1 MNAKESGDSISKLVS
16 RISENLD
23 RVSRIS
29 KCFPHAIK
37 SELEKSKEGDVMS
50 KTMKQ
55 QLRECFKQANEEKSQ
70 FIAVSVRVEGAPEPE
85 VIINRIE
92 NAFAKLSYY
101 LKAYDDDLRLVHNRN
116 IQIIGF
122 THANS
127 YDEIQADLVD

>member
-1 MNAKESGDSISKLVS
+1 MLQASKRREVTIHRGVS
-16 RISENLD
+16 E
-23 RVSRIS
+23 
-29 KCFPHAIK
+29 
-37 SELEKSKEGDVMS
+37 
-50 KTMKQ
+50 
-55 QLRECFKQANEEKSQ
+55 
-70 FIAVSVRVEGAPEPE
+70 VEGAPEPE